1 MHESPPPSFAGEA
14 GRDGD
19 IALNAA
25 GIDKLLTDFRDW
37 LADLPASSPPTI
49 ATETVDLATLV
60 RQFTALRQEVNL
72 QTRASRTQLEQNA
85 QALATLGEAVE
96 HLSDKPA
103 DPVEVLRPLLK
114 TLIDIRDALALAQN
128 QVNKTREPSAAAPP
142 PKVPLKLPYWT
153 RWFDLEKTIR
163 RSIAPL
169 EQWASS
175 RVESQQTRSL
185 LESLAVGYTMSLQRL
200 DRALEQHG
208 LERIACV
215 GLPFDPEIMEVV
227 EVVKDESRTGSIVLD
242 DVRPGYLLRGQL
254 FRCAQVRV
262 ARP

>member
-1 MHESPPPSFAGEA
+1 MHESPPPPFAGEV

-19 IALNAA
+19 IALNGP
-25 GIDKLLTDFRDW
+25 GIDKILTDFREW
-37 LADLPASSPPTI
+37 LTDLPAWPAPTT
-49 ATETVDLATLV
+49 AAETVDLATLI

-72 QTRASRTQLEQNA
+72 QTRASRTQMEQNA
-85 QALATLGEAVE
+85 QTLTTLGQAVE

-103 DPVEVLRPLLK
+103 DPVDVLRPLLK
-114 TLIDIRDALALAQN
+114 SLIDIRDALALAQN
-128 QVNKTREPSAAAPP
+128 QVNKTREPPASAPP
-142 PKVPLKLPYWT
+142 PSVSLKLPYWT
-153 RWFDLEKTIR
+153 RWFDLEATIR
-163 RSIAPL
+163 RAIAPL
-169 EQWASS
+169 EQWAASPS
-175 RVESQQTRSL
+175 NSEKTQSL
-185 LESLAVGYTMSLQRL
+185 LESLAVGYAMSLQRL

-215 GLPFDPEIMEVV
+215 GLPFDPETMEVV
-227 EVVKDESRTGSIVLD
+227 EVVKDESRSGSVVLD